1 MALAGLL
8 PLLQRQQEYN
18 KVLQQ
23 LHSSRGPMIL
33 GLVGAEKAYLL
44 ASLFVDL
51 SLPASASC
59 LVITPT
65 RADAERFGEDL
76 LVFLPHLEEQT
87 RLFPSWEILPYDEA
101 PPSVEV
107 LGERMSILHD
117 LASGRGLVI
126 LAPISSVLQKVP
138 YPGTLSAF
146 QLVLKTG
153 TSISREA
160 IVAFLVAGG
169 YERMEQVVARGQ
181 FAVRGG
187 IVDIFSPQMALP
199 IRVELFGDEVEQIRS
214 FDPASQRSIEV
225 LHEATI
231 LPAGEQIITEA
242 EGNLLDYLDDAAVIV
257 LDEPIEVKRQ
267 ADDLIS
273 RMGEARLRAEETGR
287 IVYLPPALEWKELE
301 GLLARRRRIT
311 FSFSYP
317 QEGDPESITFAIGGV
332 ETFAGQTRLLSRRLE
347 EWRREGRRVVLA
359 SGQAKRFCELLQGT
373 GVPVDFAESL
383 PTPPAPSQIVAV
395 PSPLSRGFRLEDLV
409 VVTDSEVLGWRRHR
423 RRRARVVREG
433 TPLTTW
439 LDLHEGDYVVHI
451 HHGIGIY
458 RGLVHLSVDGVERDY
473 LLIEYAQGDR
483 LYVPVDQINLVQ
495 RYIGVE
501 GMEPQIHRLGGAD
514 WEREKRRV
522 REATQELAR
531 KLLELY
537 ASRETARGF
546 AFSPDT
552 PWQHELE
559 ASFEYEETPDQ
570 QRAIEEV
577 KRDME
582 TPKPMDRLI
591 CGDVGYGKTEVAVR
605 AAFKAVMDGKQ
616 VAVLVPT
623 TILAQQHYTVF
634 SQRFAPYPIK
644 VEVLSRFRSQQ
655 EQRRILQELRAGI
668 VDVIIGTHR
677 LLQPDVQFK
686 DLGLVIIDEEQ
697 RFGVAQKE
705 RLKELRREVDVLT
718 LTATPIPR
726 TLYMSLVGLRDIS
739 IIETPPDSR
748 QPIRTVVAAWED
760 AMVAEAIRRELSRG
774 GQVYVVSNRV
784 ETIDRTARHIQRLV
798 PEARVAVA
806 HGQMSE
812 ERLERI
818 MLDFIGGRYDVLI
831 CTTIVEIGLDIPRV
845 NTIIVE
851 NAHMMGLSQLY
862 QLRGRV
868 GRSDRQAYAYLLY
881 PKGVRLTPEAYK
893 RLEALQE
900 FVELGSGFKLAM
912 RDLEIRGAGN
922 LLGPEQHGHLAAVG
936 FDLYCRLLDEAIRQL
951 RGEIVEEAPDPVIE
965 LRVDAYI
972 PQFYIPDET
981 QRLTA
986 YRKLSTART
995 LEEVEEV
1002 ASELRDRYG
1011 DLPGPVRNLL
1021 EIVRLKVLARQAG
1034 VASVGREGAH
1044 LVLRFPTEPPIHE
1057 HGQRLLDQALR
1068 GRATLHPKAI
1078 VLRTEGRSFQEDARW
1093 LREALETLIR
1103 IESLAHPRHAHS
1115 GFLGASGPM
1124 ERARFGHGAFP
1135 ADQRAR

>member
-1 MALAGLL
+1 MALSGLL

-18 KVLQQ
+18 KVLQR
-23 LHSSRGPMIL
+23 LSSSQSPSIL

-44 ASLFVDL
+44 ASLLMEL
-51 SLPASASC
+51 SIPSSASC
-59 LVITPT
+59 LVMTPT
-65 RADAERFGEDL
+65 RADAERFGDDL
-76 LVFLPHLEEQT
+76 LAFLPDLEE
-87 RLFPSWEILPYDEA
+87 RMRVFPSWEILPYDEA

-107 LGERMSILHD
+107 LGERLGILYD
-117 LASGRGLVI
+117 LLSGRGLLI
-126 LAPISSVLQKVP
+126 LASVSSVLQKVP
-138 YPGTLSAF
+138 APGQLRTF
-146 QLVLKTG
+146 QLVLEAGATM
-153 TSISREA
+153 SREA
-160 IVAFLVAGG
+160 IVAFLVEGG
-169 YERMEQVVARGQ
+169 YERVELVIARGQ

-187 IVDIFSPQMALP
+187 IVDVFPPQADLP
-199 IRVELFGDEVEQIRS
+199 IRIELFGDEVEGIRS
-214 FDPASQRSIEV
+214 FDPASQRSVGTLKRVAILPVGEQ
-225 LHEATI
+225 ATI
-231 LPAGEQIITEA
+231 AA
-242 EGNLLDYLDDAAVIV
+242 EGTLFDYLGDSALVV
-257 LDEPIEVKRQ
+257 LDEPMEMRRQ
-267 ADDLIS
+267 ADDLAL
-273 RMGEARLRAEETGR
+273 RMGEARLRAEETGKA
-287 IVYLPPALEWKELE
+287 VHLVPVLEWAELE
-301 GLLARRRRIT
+301 GLLAGKQRIT
-311 FSFSYP
+311 FSFAYP
-317 QEGDPESITFAIGGV
+317 PEGDPEPVTFAIGGV
-332 ETFAGQTRLLSRRLE
+332 ETFAGQARLLSRRLE

-359 SGQAKRFCELLQGT
+359 SGQAKRFCELLQGM
-373 GVPVDFAESL
+373 GAPVDFAESL
-383 PTPPAPSQIVAV
+383 PVPPAPSQIVAV

-423 RRRARVVREG
+423 RRRARAIREG
-433 TPLTTW
+433 IPLTSW
-439 LDLHEGDYVVHI
+439 LDLQEGDYVVHI

-458 RGLVHLSVDGVERDY
+458 RGLVRLSVDGVERDY
-473 LLIEYAQGDR
+473 LLLEYAQGDR
-483 LYVPVDQINLVQ
+483 LYVPIEQINLVQ

-501 GMEPQIHRLGGAD
+501 GIAPQIHRLGGTD

-537 ASRETARGF
+537 ASRETAQGF

-552 PWQHELE
+552 PWQRELE

-644 VEVLSRFRSQQ
+644 VEVLSRFRSQR
-655 EQRRILQELRAGI
+655 EQRRILHELRAGI

-697 RFGVAQKE
+697 RFGVAHKE
-705 RLKELRREVDVLT
+705 RLKELRKEVDVLT

-726 TLYMSLVGLRDIS
+726 TLYMSLVGLRDMS
-739 IIETPPDSR
+739 VIETPPDSR
-748 QPIRTVVAAWED
+748 QPIRTVVSAWDD

-806 HGQMSE
+806 HGQMPE
-812 ERLERI
+812 ERLERV
-818 MLDFIGGRYDVLI
+818 MLDFIGGRYDVLV

-951 RGEIVEEAPDPVIE
+951 RGEIVEEAPDPSID

-972 PQFYIPDET
+972 PEFYIPDQA
-981 QRLTA
+981 QRLIA
-986 YRKLSTART
+986 YRKASAART

-1002 ASELRDRYG
+1002 AGELRDRYG
-1011 DLPGPVRNLL
+1011 ELPEPVRNLL
-1021 EIVRLKVLARQAG
+1021 EIVRLKALARRAG
-1034 VASVGREGAH
+1034 VASVAREGDH
-1044 LVLRFPTEPPIHE
+1044 LVLRFSTSPSLSER
-1057 HGQRLLDQALR
+1057 GQRLLDQALR
-1068 GRATLHPKAI
+1068 GRAILHPKALVI
-1078 VLRTEGRSFQEDARW
+1078 RAGGHGFPEDARW
-1093 LREALETLIR
+1093 LREALETFIR
-1103 IESLAHPRHAHS
+1103 VESLESHS
-1115 GFLGASGPM
+1115 HRDQALSYV
-1124 ERARFGHGAFP
+1124 E
-1135 ADQRAR
+1135 QRAR

>member
-1 MALAGLL
+1 MALTGLL

-18 KVLQQ
+18 KVLQR
-23 LHSSRGPMIL
+23 LYSSQSPSIL

-44 ASLFVDL
+44 VSLLTEL
-51 SLPASASC
+51 SIPSSASC
-59 LVITPT
+59 LVMTPT
-65 RADAERFGEDL
+65 RADAERFGDDL
-76 LVFLPHLEEQT
+76 LAFLPDLEE
-87 RLFPSWEILPYDEA
+87 RMRVFPSWEILPYDEA

-107 LGERMSILHD
+107 LGERLGILYD
-117 LASGRGLVI
+117 LLSGRGLVI
-126 LAPISSVLQKVP
+126 LASVSSVLQKVP
-138 YPGTLSAF
+138 APGQLRAF
-146 QLVLKTG
+146 QLVLEAGATM
-153 TSISREA
+153 SREA
-160 IVAFLVAGG
+160 IVAFLVGGG
-169 YERMEQVVARGQ
+169 YERVELVIARGQ

-187 IVDIFSPQMALP
+187 IVDVFPPQADLP
-199 IRVELFGDEVEQIRS
+199 IRIELFGDEVEGIRS
-214 FDPASQRSIEV
+214 FDPASQRSVGTLKRVAILPVGEQ
-225 LHEATI
+225 ATI
-231 LPAGEQIITEA
+231 AA
-242 EGNLLDYLDDAAVIV
+242 EGTLFDYLGDSALVV
-257 LDEPIEVKRQ
+257 LDEPMEMRRQ
-267 ADDLIS
+267 ADDLAL
-273 RMGEARLRAEETGR
+273 RMGEARLRAEETGKA
-287 IVYLPPALEWKELE
+287 VHLVPVLEWAELE
-301 GLLARRRRIT
+301 RLLAGKQRIT
-311 FSFSYP
+311 FSFAYP
-317 QEGDPESITFAIGGV
+317 PEGDPEPVTFAIGGV
-332 ETFAGQTRLLSRRLE
+332 ETFAGQARLLSRRLE

-359 SGQAKRFCELLQGT
+359 SGQAKRFCELLQGM
-373 GVPVDFAESL
+373 GAPVDFAESL
-383 PTPPAPSQIVAV
+383 PVPPAPSQIVAV

-423 RRRARVVREG
+423 RRRARAIREG
-433 TPLTTW
+433 IPLTSW
-439 LDLHEGDYVVHI
+439 LDLQEGDYVVHI

-458 RGLVHLSVDGVERDY
+458 RGLVRLSVDGVERDY
-473 LLIEYAQGDR
+473 LLLEYAQGDR
-483 LYVPVDQINLVQ
+483 LYVPIEQINLVQ

-501 GMEPQIHRLGGAD
+501 GIAPQIHRLGGTD

-552 PWQHELE
+552 PWQRELE

-644 VEVLSRFRSQQ
+644 VEVLSRFRSQR

-697 RFGVAQKE
+697 RFGVAHKE
-705 RLKELRREVDVLT
+705 RLKELRKEVDVLT

-726 TLYMSLVGLRDIS
+726 TLYMSLVGLRDMS
-739 IIETPPDSR
+739 VIETPPDSR
-748 QPIRTVVAAWED
+748 QPIRTVVSAWDD

-806 HGQMSE
+806 HGQMPE
-812 ERLERI
+812 ERLERV
-818 MLDFIGGRYDVLI
+818 MLDFIGGRYDVLV

-951 RGEIVEEAPDPVIE
+951 RGEIVEEAPDPSID

-972 PQFYIPDET
+972 PEFYIPDQA
-981 QRLTA
+981 QRLIA
-986 YRKLSTART
+986 YRKLSAART

-1002 ASELRDRYG
+1002 AGELRDRYG
-1011 DLPGPVRNLL
+1011 ELPEPVRNLL
-1021 EIVRLKVLARQAG
+1021 EIVRLKALARRAG
-1034 VASVGREGAH
+1034 VASVAREGDH
-1044 LVLRFPTEPPIHE
+1044 LVLRFSTSPSLSER
-1057 HGQRLLDQALR
+1057 GQHLLDQALR
-1068 GRATLHPKAI
+1068 GRAILHPKALVI
-1078 VLRTEGRSFQEDARW
+1078 RAGGHRFPEDARW

-1103 IESLAHPRHAHS
+1103 VESLESHS
-1115 GFLGASGPM
+1115 HRDQALSYV
-1124 ERARFGHGAFP
+1124 E
-1135 ADQRAR
+1135 QRAR